1 MGKIDKAKE
10 FIGLMKVFMGF
21 LLAAIMGVV
30 TSLIGRFDADAIDTT
45 FWFGV
50 VAVVILSIIF
60 GLLVG
65 FTLQK
70 IDKLEEM

>member
-70 IDKLEEM
+70 IDKLEEI

>member
-1 MGKIDKAKE
+1 
-10 FIGLMKVFMGF
+10 MKVFMGF